1 MGGDKKIAL
10 DMPGKNL
17 ERETQAQFYENPE
30 LNEWAI
36 FSMEG
41 KDKVMNDFM
50 SNFQTFV
57 KQMKINCK
65 PPKTFKLS

>member
-1 MGGDKKIAL
+1 
-10 DMPGKNL
+10 
-17 ERETQAQFYENPE
+17 
-30 LNEWAI
+30 
-36 FSMEG
+36 MEG

-65 PPKTFKLS
+65 PPKTFKLSWDGEKDPNWWVEEIKNKIMPGKDVV